1 MNNTRFNS
9 YGCREHTPVSDSSD
23 GMMPAEAHPAL
34 AGWLLAFRQRQTQPL
49 RDMDLNE
56 LITNLQGHLH
66 AILPHNVDV
75 KLKLEPSLGDLV
87 ADRSSIEEALV
98 HLAVHARVAMPT
110 GGTLTIETANIRRQ
124 TGGARV
130 PVSYALLRVTD
141 NGRVPS
147 AAKEGLFE
155 PLYSEEWDIPGDSLE
170 LSAVYGIVKR
180 AGGWI
185 SIYSQQGVG
194 SSIEIFLPC
203 SASTKAA

>member
-1 MNNTRFNS
+1 M
-9 YGCREHTPVSDSSD
+9 SDCSD
-23 GMMPAEAHPAL
+23 GMTPAEARPAVT
-34 AGWLLAFRQRQTQPL
+34 GWLLAFRQRQTQPL

-66 AILPHNVDV
+66 AILPHNIDL
-75 KLKLEPSLGDLV
+75 KLSLEPSLGDLT

-98 HLAVHARVAMPT
+98 HLAVHARHAMPT

-124 TGGARV
+124 TAGARA

-141 NGRVPS
+141 TGRVPS

-155 PLYSEEWDIPGDSLE
+155 PLYSEEWDISGDSLE

-185 SIYSQQGVG
+185 SIYSQPGVG

-203 SASTKAA
+203 GASTKAA

>member
-1 MNNTRFNS
+1 MNNSRFNS
-9 YGCREHTPVSDSSD
+9 YGYREHTSASDCSD
-23 GMMPAEAHPAL
+23 GIPAEAHPAL
-34 AGWLLAFRQRQTQPL
+34 AGWLLAFRQRQTQPF

-66 AILPHNVDV
+66 AILPHNVDL
-75 KLKLEPSLGDLV
+75 KLNLEPSLGDLM

-98 HLAVHARVAMPT
+98 HLAVHARHAMPT

-124 TGGARV
+124 TAAAKA

-141 NGRVPS
+141 TGKITS
-147 AAKEGLFE
+147 AAKDGLFE
-155 PLYSEEWDIPGDSLE
+155 PLYSEEWDISDDSLE
-170 LSAVYGIVKR
+170 LCAVYGIVKR

-185 SIYSQQGVG
+185 SIYSQQGMG